1 MLKYTKPRHLTQL
14 AATLLTNPHLANFR
28 AGQIFKGKSK
38 SFCAPGLNCYSCPAA
53 AGACPIGSLQA
64 VENSN
69 KFNFSYYVIGFLLI
83 LGAFFG
89 RFICG
94 FLCPFGFFQD
104 LLHKIPIRKI
114 MLPAKLDKP
123 LRYLKYLILA
133 IFVIILPLSLV
144 NKFGFSSPYFCK
156 YICPAGTLEAGLPL
170 LITNPSL
177 RTMAGVLFNWKA
189 ALLVITIILSTMI
202 YRPFCKYICP
212 LGAIY
217 AFFNRFSVLKM
228 DVDKDTCINCMKCEK
243 ACDMQVAVLTN
254 INGNECIRCG
264 KCKSVCPTSA
274 INWTVGEKIVLNG
287 NLNDKPLN
295 SYHQ

>member
-1 MLKYTKPRHLTQL
+1 MFKYPQLRHLTQL
-14 AATLLTNPHLANFR
+14 TATLLTNPHLANFK
-28 AGQIFKGKSK
+28 AGQIYKGKSK
-38 SFCAPGLNCYSCPAA
+38 SFCTPGLNCYSCPGA

-69 KFNFSYYVIGFLLI
+69 KFNFSYYIVGFLLI
-83 LGAFFG
+83 TGAFFG

-94 FLCPFGFFQD
+94 FICPFGFFQD
-104 LLHKIPIRKI
+104 FLHKIPTRKI
-114 MLPAKLDKP
+114 KIPTKIDKM

-133 IFVIILPLSLV
+133 IFVIILPMSLV
-144 NKFGFSSPYFCK
+144 NKFGFSAPYFCK

-177 RTMAGVLFNWKA
+177 RTMAGVLFNWKVA
-189 ALLVITIILSTMI
+189 FLIIIILLSTII

-217 AFFNRFSVLKM
+217 ALFNRFSILKM
-228 DVDKDTCINCMKCEK
+228 EVDKEACINCMECERV
-243 ACDMQVAVLTN
+243 CDMQVAVLTN

-264 KCKSVCPTSA
+264 KCKSACPKAA
-274 INWTVGEKIVLNG
+274 IHWTVGGKILLSG
-287 NLNDKPLN
+287 NLKDKPLN
-295 SYHQ
+295 S